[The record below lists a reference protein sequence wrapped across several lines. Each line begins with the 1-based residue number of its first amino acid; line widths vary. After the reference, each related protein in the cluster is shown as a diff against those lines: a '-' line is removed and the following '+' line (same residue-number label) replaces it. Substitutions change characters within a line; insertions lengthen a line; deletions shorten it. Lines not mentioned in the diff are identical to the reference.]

1 MLIIPEDFRNDQYI
15 LLPLF
20 QRLFRRLGKP
30 RARIRVCQNPRL
42 GGIDQALRVERLSA
56 IVDQYRGMTDLFVL
70 CVDRDGQIGRRSRL
84 DTIERTLAGPPVFLA
99 ENAWEELETWVLAG
113 VQLPA
118 GWNWSEVRTEVHVK
132 EMYFEK
138 LAKRRG
144 LADHPGGGRQPLG
157 EEAAR
162 SVEAIRTKCQEDFNA
177 LARRIEDWLAP
188 TSGT

>member
-42 GGIDQALRVERLSA
+42 GGIDQALRVERLSV

-84 DTIERTLAGPPVFLA
+84 DTIERRLAGPPVFLA

-118 GWNWSEVRTEVHVK
+118 AWNWSEVRTEVHVK
-132 EMYFEK
+132 EVYFEK

-162 SVEAIRTKCQEDFNA
+162 SVEAIRAKCQEDFDA

>member
-30 RARIRVCQNPRL
+30 RARIRVCQN
-42 GGIDQALRVERLSA
+42 
-56 IVDQYRGMTDLFVL
+56 
-70 CVDRDGQIGRRSRL
+70 QIGRRSRL
-84 DTIERTLAGPPVFLA
+84 DTIEQTLAGPPVFLA

-138 LAKRRG
+138 LARRRG

-162 SVEAIRTKCQEDFNA
+162 SVEAIRTKCQEDFDA